1 MPLFYRP
8 DAASGTI
15 AECVRLKS
23 ILVAAESVIRPIFTN
38 DSTSGARLLL
48 LAAIALGLL
57 FLDQQVPWVESAR
70 ARLSGLAA
78 PFYWVTTVPERVV
91 DALGGSLS
99 ERRKLHSENQ
109 ELKDK
114 ILILQ
119 AKLQSSA
126 TVRAENVHLRELLN
140 SSELV
145 KQSFRVAEVVGV
157 APDPNRHQIV
167 INVGWND
174 GAYVGQP
181 IIDQMGLVGQVVQV
195 GPLTSWVLM
204 LTDTSHALS
213 VQVNRNGTRAIA
225 EGGGRIDQLELS
237 HVAAT
242 VDIKVGDLLVS
253 SGLEGRFPAGYPVAH
268 VTEVTIDPGK
278 PFATV
283 LARPLAQLDR
293 SRHVLLVFTEAETT
307 ASLR

>member
-1 MPLFYRP
+1 MFSLLR
-8 DAASGTI
+8 
-15 AECVRLKS
+15 
-23 ILVAAESVIRPIFTN
+23 VAPELVIRRIFTN
-38 DSTSGARLLL
+38 DSTSSLRLLV
-48 LAAIALGLL
+48 LASIALGLL
-57 FLDQQVPWVESAR
+57 FLDQKLPWVDAAR
-70 ARLSGLAA
+70 AQLSGLSA
-78 PFYWVTTVPERVV
+78 PFYWVTSLPQRVGEAV
-91 DALGGSLS
+91 GGSFT
-99 ERRKLHSENQ
+99 ERRVLHDENA
-109 ELKDK
+109 ELKAK
-114 ILILQ
+114 ILILN
-119 AKLQSSA
+119 AKLQRSA

-140 SSELV
+140 SSALV

-167 INVGWND
+167 INMGWND

-181 IIDQMGLVGQVVQV
+181 IIDEMGLVGQVVEV

-242 VDIKVGDLLVS
+242 VDIRVGDLLVS
-253 SGLEGRFPAGYPVAH
+253 SGLEGRFPPGYPVAH
-268 VTEVTIDPGK
+268 VTEVTVDPGK

-293 SRHVLLVFTEAETT
+293 SRHVLLVFTDTEAAT
-307 ASLR
+307 ALR